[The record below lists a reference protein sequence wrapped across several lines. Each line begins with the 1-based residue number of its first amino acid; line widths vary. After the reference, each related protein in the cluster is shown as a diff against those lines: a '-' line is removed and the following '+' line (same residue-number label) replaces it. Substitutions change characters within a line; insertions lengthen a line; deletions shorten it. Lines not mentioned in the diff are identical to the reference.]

1 MKLKALLTLLAGF
14 TLIIGIDQEKAEAP
28 SLLIK
33 QVIQTVQANHLQP
46 RGIDDALS
54 VDLFR
59 YYLSHLDPNKLFF
72 TKEAISQLQQYE
84 LTIDDELQN
93 ASLIFF
99 DRSVELWR
107 KGIADAEN
115 YCRMALEAEIGVFA
129 EDYFETNAAKS
140 AYAKDANGLQE
151 RWAMVVKKHVLD
163 ELLVEE
169 KNNSGLAFELR
180 KEVAIE
186 RVGRMFSKRFE
197 KLKNQGK
204 EALLEDYVNAFLKIQ
219 DVQSEYLSPEEKAKW
234 DSEFNRS
241 FVGIGVQLKN
251 VAGYPAI
258 SELIIG
264 GPAWK
269 SGQLEQ
275 GDILLTIADGSSAP
289 VDVSGMSAEDVVGIL
304 KGEKGAAI
312 TVTIRKGDNT
322 VKDISLKRDE
332 IELDLAMSFLLQDE
346 ALKRK
351 VGYIRLPRFY
361 AGEEGCAAHLLAE
374 LERLKAREVGGI
386 VLDLRDNQG
395 GAARE
400 AIKIMGYFLKEGVAM
415 QAQYRD
421 GRHSIFEDTDG
432 IAQYDGQ
439 LIVLVNTN
447 SSSASELLSGTMQ
460 DYGRAVV
467 VGSQATYGKGT
478 IQRFF
483 NLEEENGNGASGL
496 GEVKLTIGKFFT
508 AAGRTTQYKGVTP
521 DIILPDDFQFVQ
533 SGERV
538 YEYSLV
544 TEGLELSKVNQDVCL
559 IPDLTEIQARSNR
572 RVKNNSRF
580 QLAVA
585 KAQAKMDAETHSLI
599 NLNYEKYKARKER
612 EQILADQYQAIF
624 KAIEAFTATPIL
636 ETTDLEDPASK
647 AKMDFWKTKIQ
658 QDPYIQECYWI
669 MNDILG

>member
-1 MKLKALLTLLAGF
+1 MKLKALLSLLAGLV
-14 TLIIGIDQEKAEAP
+14 LILGINQKEPDAP
-28 SLLIK
+28 ALLIK
-33 QVIQTVQANHLQP
+33 QVLQTVQDNHLKP
-46 RGIDDALS
+46 RTIDDDLS
-54 VDLFR
+54 GDMFW

-72 TKEAISQLQQYE
+72 TQEDINQLQQSE
-84 LTIDDELQN
+84 LTIDDELRN
-93 ASLIFF
+93 GTLMFF
-99 DRSVELWR
+99 DRSIELRR
-107 KGIADAEN
+107 KGIADAER
-115 YCRMALEAEIGVFA
+115 YCKMALKDEMELFA
-129 EDYFETNAAKS
+129 EEYFETNPAKS
-140 AYAKDANGLQE
+140 DYAKNGNGLQE
-151 RWAMVVKKHVLD
+151 RWAMMVKKHVLD
-163 ELLVEE
+163 ELLLVE
-169 KNNSGLAFELR
+169 KNNSALAFELR

-186 RVGRMFSKRFE
+186 RVERMFSKRFE
-197 KLKNQGK
+197 KLKNQSS

-251 VAGYPAI
+251 VAGYPTI

-275 GDILLTIADGSSAP
+275 GDILLTIADGSNAP
-289 VDVSGMSAEDVVGIL
+289 VDVSGMSVEDVVAIL
-304 KGEKGAAI
+304 KGEKGTAI
-312 TVTIRKGDNT
+312 TVTIRKGNNS
-322 VKDISLKRDE
+322 VKDISLTRAE
-332 IELDLAMSFLLQDE
+332 IELDLAMSFLLKDE
-346 ALKRK
+346 KHTRK

-374 LERLKAREVGGI
+374 LERVKASEVGGI
-386 VLDLRDNQG
+386 VLDLRNNQG

-421 GRHSIFEDTDG
+421 GRHSVFEDTDG

-447 SSSASELLSGTMQ
+447 SSSASELLAGTMQ

-483 NLEEENGNGASGL
+483 NLEEENGGGASGL

-508 AAGRTTQYKGVTP
+508 AAGRTTQYMGITP
-521 DIILPDDFQFVQ
+521 DIILPDDFQFVK

-538 YEYSLV
+538 YEYALV
-544 TEGLELSKVNQDVCL
+544 TEDLDISKVNQDVSL

-572 RVKNNSRF
+572 RVKNNGRF
-580 QLAVA
+580 QLAIA

-612 EQILADQYQAIF
+612 EQILAEQYQDIF
-624 KAIEAFTATPIL
+624 KAIEAFSATPAL
-636 ETTDLEDPASK
+636 ETTDLDPATK

-669 MNDILG
+669 MNDLLG